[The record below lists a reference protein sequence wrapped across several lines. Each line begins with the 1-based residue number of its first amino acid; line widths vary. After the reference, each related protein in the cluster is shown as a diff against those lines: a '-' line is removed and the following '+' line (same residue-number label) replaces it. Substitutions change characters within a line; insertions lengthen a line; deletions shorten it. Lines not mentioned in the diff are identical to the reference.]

1 MTRRP
6 GSAKDPLWYKDAL
19 IYQVHV
25 RTFFDSNSD
34 GIGDF
39 PGLTAKLDYIQRLG
53 VSCIWL
59 LPFYPSPLKDDGY
72 DIAHYEE
79 VNPRY
84 GTLRDFKTFLREAH
98 ERGLQV
104 ITELV
109 INHTSDQHA
118 WFQAARKA
126 PADSGKRSYY
136 VWSDTPDRYNG
147 VRIIFQDTE
156 HSNWAWDNEAKA
168 YYWHRFFSHQ
178 PDLNFDNPR
187 VVRAVVK
194 VMKFWMDMGIDGLR
208 LDAVPYLIERD
219 GTICE
224 NLPETHDILR
234 EIRKELDLRYEN
246 RMLLAEANQWPAD
259 VRPYFGDGDECHM
272 AFHFPLMPRLFM
284 ALRQEDR
291 HPITEVLRQTPD
303 LPEACQWATFLRN
316 HDELTLEMVT
326 NEERDYMWQQ
336 YAADPQMRLN
346 QGIRRRLAPLM
357 ENNRQR
363 IELLNSLLFSLPG
376 TPVIYY
382 GDEIGMG
389 DNVYLGDRNGVRTP
403 MQWTGDRNA
412 GFSTADPSRL
422 YAPPV
427 SDPVYNFQGLNV
439 EAQER
444 TPFSLLNWMKRL
456 IAIRQQHKV
465 FGRGTIEFLGPAN
478 RRVLAFIRRYENET
492 ILCVANLSRGVQPVE
507 IDLSRYAGRVPIE
520 MIDRTEFPRI
530 GTLPYMLT
538 LGPYGF
544 YWFQLLES
552 TAIPTVTRVAPR
564 PAAGTASDLPPL
576 LVGPVWDQLFDSHT
590 RVLLE
595 RDYLRPWL
603 VHQRWYTSTA
613 TGCGNEKIRIEDW
626 IILRRGSDPHFLVT
640 LHVTC
645 DDGSEQRYAV
655 PLALASGAL
664 AEAIAKDSPHRMVAN
679 ITGARRGVLY
689 EALTDESAFRL
700 LAAIGDRQTITTKR
714 ATIAGEPRPF
724 LTSTQ
729 VPTAA
734 PVARPLDPH
743 NAVVLIGEKIALKV
757 MRKLDPLPQPEVAVP
772 AHVTG
777 PGGYGRVPRVA
788 GTLTYQP
795 SGGEPLL
802 LAAAHEYLWHQR
814 NAWDHAV
821 EEAQRFFD
829 RVIARGQD
837 APSLRDVHFGSF
849 LTPSSDLG
857 VETFEAA
864 SEANTLVRR
873 TSPLATAGGDLDAT
887 LAGAGAGAAT
897 PGSSAADTGARGG
910 ERGAERRRVPAEAR
924 DTIGGYLETANML
937 GKRVAELH
945 LALARPEDDPV
956 FGVQQ
961 ADPRAWQM
969 AAEEVAH
976 QARLTLSVFRSR
988 VEQLPPKLAEEAWVV
1003 MQNEEALITRLAALA
1018 DKAGTAPSH
1027 IRIHGDLHLGQIL
1040 LQQADALIIDFEGDP
1055 ARPLAQRRTRQSP
1068 MRDLAG
1074 MVESFSYA
1082 ANAALFGYTATR
1094 PGDFDRLQPW
1104 ARYWPAWTSVVFL
1117 RSYRAS
1123 VGAAPFAPSTIES
1136 FEAGLRLFLA
1146 EQALRDLENELRY
1159 RPEWLSVPLRMLIFV
1174 LTPPAV

>member
-1 MTRRP
+1 VA
-6 GSAKDPLWYKDAL
+6 G
-19 IYQVHV
+19 
-25 RTFFDSNSD
+25 
-34 GIGDF
+34 
-39 PGLTAKLDYIQRLG
+39 
-53 VSCIWL
+53 
-59 LPFYPSPLKDDGY
+59 
-72 DIAHYEE
+72 
-79 VNPRY
+79 
-84 GTLRDFKTFLREAH
+84 
-98 ERGLQV
+98 
-104 ITELV
+104 
-109 INHTSDQHA
+109 
-118 WFQAARKA
+118 
-126 PADSGKRSYY
+126 
-136 VWSDTPDRYNG
+136 
-147 VRIIFQDTE
+147 
-156 HSNWAWDNEAKA
+156 
-168 YYWHRFFSHQ
+168 
-178 PDLNFDNPR
+178 
-187 VVRAVVK
+187 
-194 VMKFWMDMGIDGLR
+194 
-208 LDAVPYLIERD
+208 
-219 GTICE
+219 
-224 NLPETHDILR
+224 
-234 EIRKELDLRYEN
+234 
-246 RMLLAEANQWPAD
+246 
-259 VRPYFGDGDECHM
+259 
-272 AFHFPLMPRLFM
+272 
-284 ALRQEDR
+284 
-291 HPITEVLRQTPD
+291 EVLRQTPD
-303 LPEACQWATFLRN
+303 IPENCQWATFLRN

-412 GFSTADPSRL
+412 GFSTADTARL

-427 SDPVYNFQGLNV
+427 SDPVYNYQGLNV

-465 FGRGTIEFLGPAN
+465 FGRGTLEFLGPAN
-478 RRVLAFIRRYENET
+478 RRVLAFIRRYEDET

-544 YWFQLLES
+544 YWFQLLEA
-552 TAIPTVTRVAPR
+552 TAVATVTRVPPR
-564 PAAGTASDLPPL
+564 PAGGTASDLPPL
-576 LVGPVWDQLFDSHT
+576 LLGPVWDQLFDSHT

-595 RDYLRPWL
+595 RDYLRQWL
-603 VHQRWYTSTA
+603 THQRWYTSTA
-613 TGCGNEKIRIEDW
+613 TGCGNERIRVEDSM
-626 IILRRGSDPHFLVT
+626 ILRRGPDPHFLIT

-645 DDGSEQRYAV
+645 DDGSEQRYAL
-655 PLALASGAL
+655 PLALASGGL
-664 AEAIAKDSPHRMVAN
+664 AEAITKDSPQRIVAN
-679 ITGARRGVLY
+679 ITGARRGILY

-700 LAAIGDRQTITTKR
+700 LTVIGERQTITTKR
-714 ATIAGEPRPF
+714 AAIAGEPRPF
-724 LTSTQ
+724 LTGAGL
-729 VPTAA
+729 PA
-734 PVARPLDPH
+734 PASPITRPIDPH

-772 AHVTG
+772 EHVTG

-788 GTLTYQP
+788 GMLTYQP
-795 SGGEPLL
+795 TGGEPLL

-821 EEAQRFFD
+821 EEVQRFFD
-829 RVIARGQD
+829 RVVARGQD
-837 APSLRDVHFGSF
+837 APSLRDVQFGSF

-857 VETFEAA
+857 AETFEMTEP
-864 SEANTLVRR
+864 SQVERR
-873 TSPLATAGGDLDAT
+873 RMSPLASAGDLGAT
-887 LAGAGAGAAT
+887 LAGAGAGNDPAA
-897 PGSSAADTGARGG
+897 PPPDTGARGG
-910 ERGAERRRVPAEAR
+910 ERRRVPAEAR

-956 FGVQQ
+956 FGVQP
-961 ADPRAWQM
+961 ADPRAWQI
-969 AAEEVAH
+969 AAEEVTR
-976 QARLTLSVFRSR
+976 QARLTLSVFRSHA
-988 VEQLPPKLAEEAWVV
+988 EQLPPKLAEEAWVV
-1003 MQNEEALITRLAALA
+1003 MQNEEALVTRLASLA
-1018 DKAGTAPSH
+1018 DAAGGAPPSQ

-1094 PGDFDRLQPW
+1094 PGDFDRLLPW

-1117 RSYRAS
+1117 RSYRAT
-1123 VGAAPFAPSTIES
+1123 VGAAPFALSTIES

-1174 LTPPAV
+1174 LTPQAA

>member
-1 MTRRP
+1 
-6 GSAKDPLWYKDAL
+6 
-19 IYQVHV
+19 
-25 RTFFDSNSD
+25 
-34 GIGDF
+34 
-39 PGLTAKLDYIQRLG
+39 
-53 VSCIWL
+53 
-59 LPFYPSPLKDDGY
+59 
-72 DIAHYEE
+72 
-79 VNPRY
+79 
-84 GTLRDFKTFLREAH
+84 
-98 ERGLQV
+98 V

-126 PADSGKRSYY
+126 PPDSGKRAYY

-187 VVRAVVK
+187 VVRGVLK

-224 NLPETHDILR
+224 NLPETHDILKG
-234 EIRKELDLRYEN
+234 IRKELDARYAN
-246 RMLLAEANQWPAD
+246 RLLLAEANQWPAD

-427 SDPVYNFQGLNV
+427 MDPVYNYQGLNV

-444 TPFSLLNWMKRL
+444 MPFSLLNWMKRL

-465 FGRGTIEFLGPAN
+465 FGRGTLEFLGPAN
-478 RRVLAFIRRYENET
+478 RRVLAYIRSYENET

-507 IDLSRYAGRVPIE
+507 LELSRFAGRVPIE
-520 MIDRTEFPRI
+520 MIDRTEFPRV

-552 TAIPTVTRVAPR
+552 TAIAMVTRVAPR
-564 PAAGTASDLPPL
+564 PQTGTASDLPPL
-576 LVGPVWDQLFDSHT
+576 LVGPVWDQLFDGHT

-595 RDYLRPWL
+595 RDYLRSWL
-603 VHQRWYTSTA
+603 AHQRWYSSTA
-613 TGCGNEKIRIEDW
+613 TGCGSEQIRIEDW
-626 IILRRGSDPHFLVT
+626 IALRRGPDPHFLVT
-640 LHVTC
+640 LHVKC
-645 DDGSEQRYAV
+645 VDGSEQRYAL
-655 PLALASGAL
+655 PLALAGSEL
-664 AEAIAKDSPHRMVAN
+664 ADAISKDAPQRVVAN

-689 EALTDESAFRL
+689 EALTDEGALRL
-700 LAAIGDRQTITTKR
+700 INAISERQTLNTKR
-714 ATIAGEPRPF
+714 AAIQGESRPF
-724 LTSTQ
+724 LTRAR
-729 VPTAA
+729 AA
-734 PVARPLDPH
+734 IGNDAAALKITRPVDPH
-743 NAVVLIGEKIALKV
+743 NAVVLIDDKVVLKV
-757 MRKLDPLPQPEVAVP
+757 LRKLDPMPQPEVAVP
-772 AHVTG
+772 THVTG
-777 PGGYGRVPRVA
+777 PAGYGRVPRVA
-788 GTLTYQP
+788 GMLTYRP
-795 SGGEPLL
+795 AGGEPLL
-802 LAAAHEYLWHQR
+802 LAAAHEYLMHQR
-814 NAWDHAV
+814 NAWDHAL
-821 EEAQRFFD
+821 EEVQRFFD

-837 APSLRDVHFGSF
+837 APSLRDVQFGSF
-849 LTPSSDLG
+849 LIPSSDLG
-857 VETFEAA
+857 PDTFEQAEP
-864 SEANTLVRR
+864 SQVERR
-873 TSPLATAGGDLDAT
+873 RMSPLAHAGDLGAM
-887 LAGAGAGAAT
+887 LAGAGAGDDPGASAAT
-897 PGSSAADTGARGG
+897 ETGARG
-910 ERGAERRRVPAEAR
+910 ERRRVPAEAR
-924 DTIGGYLETANML
+924 DTIGGYLETANLL

-961 ADPRAWQM
+961 GDPRAWQI

-976 QARLTLSVFRSR
+976 QARMTLSVFKSH

-1003 MQNEEALITRLAALA
+1003 MQNEETLIGRLMAVAET
-1018 DKAGTAPSH
+1018 AGAPPAQ
-1027 IRIHGDLHLGQIL
+1027 IRVHGDLHLGQIL
-1040 LQQADALIIDFEGDP
+1040 LHQADALIIDFEGDP
-1055 ARPLAQRRTRQSP
+1055 ARPIEQRRMRQSP
-1068 MRDLAG
+1068 LRDLAG

-1117 RSYRAS
+1117 RSYRATI
-1123 VGAAPFAPSTIES
+1123 GAAPFVPSTIES

-1146 EQALRDLENELRY
+1146 EQALRDLENELRF